1 MSGADPDC
9 EDLDQRTP
17 LHSAIVKGSR
27 SYECVKMLLDVR
39 ANVNH
44 QDKFGYSPLHIAA
57 LNEYGYCANL
67 LLCHGAD
74 ITVRTN
80 GGTTALSMIVRKIP
94 SVLPKFEDMLDQA
107 ITLAEH
113 DINDV
118 DCELKLGGR
127 NENTDS
133 EGVEFQYCR
142 LQSVDTKQV
151 SGGEHH
157 VHGLHRDRP
166 QPPPQAP
173 AL

>member
-1 MSGADPDC
+1 M
-9 EDLDQRTP
+9 
-17 LHSAIVKGSR
+17 KGSR
-27 SYECVKMLLDVR
+27 SYECVKMLLDAR

-118 DCELKLGGR
+118 DCELKLG
-127 NENTDS
+127 ES
-133 EGVEFQYCR
+133 ETIILNYIW
-142 LQSVDTKQV
+142 K
-151 SGGEHH
+151 
-157 VHGLHRDRP
+157 
-166 QPPPQAP
+166 
-173 AL
+173 

>member
-1 MSGADPDC
+1 
-9 EDLDQRTP
+9 
-17 LHSAIVKGSR
+17 
-27 SYECVKMLLDVR
+27 MLLDAR

-74 ITVRTN
+74 ITIRTN

-118 DCELKLGGR
+118 DCELKLGERIRSLRLMANIG
-127 NENTDS
+127 N
-133 EGVEFQYCR
+133 VFR
-142 LQSVDTKQV
+142 LQSFDTKQM
-151 SGGEHH
+151 SRRKHN
-157 VHGLHRDRP
+157 VHGLYRDRT
-166 QPPPQAP
+166 
-173 AL
+173 